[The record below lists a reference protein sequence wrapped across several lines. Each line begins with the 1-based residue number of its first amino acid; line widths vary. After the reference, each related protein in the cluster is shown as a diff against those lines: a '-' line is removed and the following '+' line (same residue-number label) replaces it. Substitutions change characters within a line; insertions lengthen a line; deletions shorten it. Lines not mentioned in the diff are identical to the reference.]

1 LGIGGQHLLTT
12 PDFESASRYIL
23 TRLERELSPSLT
35 YHSLSHTRDD
45 VLPAAVRLG
54 RAAHLSDEN
63 LLLLKTAAA
72 FHDCGFLIA
81 YDNHEQHS
89 IRLAREKL
97 PDFGYSAAQIDVIAE
112 TIAATRLPQRPHT
125 LLQQLICDADLD
137 LLGRDDFIELNRRL
151 HEELMRVS
159 KTPPP
164 SPQVWLTGQVR
175 FLENH
180 SFFTGPAREF
190 RDAGKSRNLARIRAS
205 LNSLNGSGALAA
217 S

>member
-1 LGIGGQHLLTT
+1 M
-12 PDFESASRYIL
+12 
-23 TRLERELSPSLT
+23 
-35 YHSLSHTRDD
+35 
-45 VLPAAVRLG
+45 LPAAVRLG
-54 RAAHLSDEN
+54 QAAHLSDEN
-63 LLLLKTAAA
+63 LLLLKTAAV
-72 FHDCGFLIA
+72 FHDSGFLLA

-97 PDFGYSAAQIDVIAE
+97 PDFGYSAAQIDVVAE

-125 LLQQLICDADLD
+125 LLQQLMCDADLD

-151 HEELMRVS
+151 HEELMRIS

-164 SPQVWLTGQVR
+164 SPQVWLTSQIR

-180 SFFTGPAREF
+180 SFFTRPAHES